1 MYRQY
6 ENPYELNKYLCELE
20 AEYQTLIEMGVDAD
34 EEDFIDL
41 YEEILDIKE
50 RINFAW
56 QDEEYD
62 EMNRDYAD
70 EMWMWENC
78 YNTDMDWDEDIQI
91 MYEESE
97 IMREYGEI

>member
-1 MYRQY
+1 MYRNY
-6 ENPYELNKYLCELE
+6 ENPWELEESLNDFLESHPKEEWDEYDYETYYELK
-20 AEYQTLIEMGVDAD
+20 D
-34 EEDFIDL
+34 
-41 YEEILDIKE
+41 

-78 YNTDMDWDEDIQI
+78 YNTDMDWDEDVQI

>member
-70 EMWMWENC
+70 EMWVWENC
-78 YNTDMDWDEDIQI
+78 YNTDMDWNEDVQI

>member
-6 ENPYELNKYLCELE
+6 ENPYDLNKYLCELE

-62 EMNRDYAD
+62 EMNRNYAD

-78 YNTDMDWDEDIQI
+78 YNTDMDWNEDVQI

>member
-34 EEDFIDL
+34 EENFIDL

-78 YNTDMDWDEDIQI
+78 YNTDMDWDEDVQI
-91 MYEESE
+91 MYEEFE

>member
-20 AEYQTLIEMGVDAD
+20 AEFDTRFENGESLEDLINLAEDIATL
-34 EEDFIDL
+34 
-41 YEEILDIKE
+41 KE

-62 EMNRDYAD
+62 EM
-70 EMWMWENC
+70 ETVTEFIG
-78 YNTDMDWDEDIQI
+78 YNDDMIPCFQT
-91 MYEESE
+91 YERH
-97 IMREYGEI
+97 IY

>member
-20 AEYQTLIEMGVDAD
+20 AEFDTRFENGESL
-34 EEDFIDL
+34 EDLIDL
-41 YEEILDIKE
+41 AEDIATLKE

-62 EMNRDYAD
+62 EM
-70 EMWMWENC
+70 ETVTEFIG
-78 YNTDMDWDEDIQI
+78 YNDDMIPCFQT
-91 MYEESE
+91 YERH
-97 IMREYGEI
+97 IY

>member
-20 AEYQTLIEMGVDAD
+20 AEYQTLIESGVDAD

-41 YEEILDIKE
+41 YCEIADIKE

-56 QDEEYD
+56 QDNEYD
-62 EMNRDYAD
+62 YDNRDYED
-70 EMWMWENC
+70 ELW
-78 YNTDMDWDEDIQI
+78 
-91 MYEESE
+91 MYENVYAV
-97 IMREYGEI
+97 YG

>member
-20 AEYQTLIEMGVDAD
+20 AEFDTRFENGESL
-34 EEDFIDL
+34 EDLIDL
-41 YEEILDIKE
+41 AEDIATLKE

-56 QDEEYD
+56 QDQEYD
-62 EMNRDYAD
+62 EINCDYAN

-78 YNTDMDWDEDIQI
+78 YNTDMDWNEDVQI

>member
-6 ENPYELNKYLCELE
+6 ENPYKLNKYLCELE

-62 EMNRDYAD
+62 EM
-70 EMWMWENC
+70 ETVTEFIG
-78 YNTDMDWDEDIQI
+78 YNDDMIPCFQTYQRH
-91 MYEESE
+91 MY
-97 IMREYGEI
+97 

>member
-62 EMNRDYAD
+62 KMETVT
-70 EMWMWENC
+70 EFIG
-78 YNTDMDWDEDIQI
+78 YNDDMIPCFQT
-91 MYEESE
+91 YERH
-97 IMREYGEI
+97 IY

>member
-20 AEYQTLIEMGVDAD
+20 AEFDTRFENG
-34 EEDFIDL
+34 EDLEALIDL
-41 YEEILDIKE
+41 AEDIATLKE

-56 QDEEYD
+56 QDQEYD

-70 EMWMWENC
+70 EMWMWENV
-78 YNTDMDWDEDIQI
+78 YN
-91 MYEESE
+91 
-97 IMREYGEI
+97 

>member
-20 AEYQTLIEMGVDAD
+20 AEFDTRFESG
-34 EEDFIDL
+34 EDLEALIDL
-41 YEEILDIKE
+41 AEDIATLKE

-56 QDEEYD
+56 QDQEYD

-70 EMWMWENC
+70 EMWMWENV
-78 YNTDMDWDEDIQI
+78 YN
-91 MYEESE
+91 
-97 IMREYGEI
+97 

>member
-20 AEYQTLIEMGVDAD
+20 AEFDTRFESG
-34 EEDFIDL
+34 EDLEALIDL
-41 YEEILDIKE
+41 AEDIATLKE

-56 QDEEYD
+56 QDQEYD

-70 EMWMWENC
+70 ELWMWENV
-78 YNTDMDWDEDIQI
+78 YN
-91 MYEESE
+91 
-97 IMREYGEI
+97 

>member
-1 MYRQY
+1 MYRNY
-6 ENPYELNKYLCELE
+6 ENPWELEESLNDFLESHPKEEWDEYDYETYYELK
-20 AEYQTLIEMGVDAD
+20 D
-34 EEDFIDL
+34 
-41 YEEILDIKE
+41 

-56 QDEEYD
+56 QDQEYD
-62 EMNRDYAD
+62 KMNRDYAD

-78 YNTDMDWDEDIQI
+78 YNTDMDWDEDVQI

>member
-20 AEYQTLIEMGVDAD
+20 AEFDTRFENGESL
-34 EEDFIDL
+34 EDLIDL
-41 YEEILDIKE
+41 SEDIATLKE

-78 YNTDMDWDEDIQI
+78 YNTDMDWDEDVQI

>member
-20 AEYQTLIEMGVDAD
+20 AEFDTRFENGESL
-34 EEDFIDL
+34 EDLIDL
-41 YEEILDIKE
+41 AEDIATLKE

-56 QDEEYD
+56 QDQEYD

-78 YNTDMDWDEDIQI
+78 YNTDMDWDEDVQI
-91 MYEESE
+91 MYEEFE

>member
-6 ENPYELNKYLCELE
+6 ENPYELNKYLCKLE

-78 YNTDMDWDEDIQI
+78 YNTDMDWDEDVQI

>member
-78 YNTDMDWDEDIQI
+78 YNTDMDWDEDVQI